1 MDAERY
7 MREMGHTLDDEI
19 KMGINTDVK
28 EILCEIARSHGI
40 EVGVV
45 CHAMFVFAL
54 RNMEIIRVTADKGFE
69 DRWVSPN

>member
-19 KMGINTDVK
+19 TIGINKEVK
-28 EILCEIARSHGI
+28 GIIREIAKSHGI
-40 EVGVV
+40 EEGVV

-69 DRWVSPN
+69 DRCVSVN